1 MSQKRSAAEAVRSRG
16 GLVSLGAV
24 LLVLSLAL
32 AACGDDEGGS
42 ANTAEGCPEGTSADG
57 QVCLADSDSEAEQL
71 LGIIEGKLT
80 EDDLRAVVLGVQRGD
95 QVLALGAVGDATT
108 GVPATREDHYTVG
121 NISAGFLT
129 TALLL
134 LVEDGKL
141 ALDDPLSNWFPDL
154 PKAERI
160 TVEMLAS
167 STSGYPHFPDN
178 PDFVKKLYA
187 DPFRAWTA
195 DQLIPYGTD
204 DGTEF
209 PPGKSWLFADTNL
222 VILGQILE
230 EIEGKSLGKI
240 IEQRI
245 LDPLELDET
254 ESRLNPELRDPAL
267 HGFTTERGVYEDATN
282 WNPTWNIH
290 SGSMASTLD
299 DLMRWAPALGTG
311 ELLTPESYDV
321 MTAPSTVGKGPMTED
336 LYYTFGIGVSE
347 GWIITNPSLQG
358 YTQILA
364 YLPDEELTV
373 VLAATKN
380 RGADP
385 DTHFATEIF
394 LALAEQLSPQAI
406 PPFSP

>member
-1 MSQKRSAAEAVRSRG
+1 MPRKRKAGGAVSSGG

-32 AACGDDEGGS
+32 AACGDDASSTGASDE
-42 ANTAEGCPEGTSADG
+42 CPEGTSAKG
-57 QVCLADSDSEAEQL
+57 EVCLAESDPEARQALES
-71 LGIIEGKLT
+71 IEGKLA
-80 EDDLRAVVLGVQRGD
+80 ENDLRAVVLGVRRGE
-95 QVLALGAVGDATT
+95 QVLAQGAVGDATT
-108 GVPATREDHYTVG
+108 DVPATREDHYTVG

-160 TVEMLAS
+160 TMEMLAS

-178 PDFVKKLYA
+178 PEFVKKLYE
-187 DPFRAWTA
+187 DPYRAWTA
-195 DQLIPYGTD
+195 DQLIRYGTE

-230 EIEGKSLGKI
+230 EIEGKPLGEI
-240 IEQRI
+240 VEERI
-245 LDPLELDET
+245 LDPLGLEET
-254 ESRLNPELRDPAL
+254 ESRLNPELPDPAL
-267 HGFTTERGVYEDATN
+267 HGFTTEREVYEDATY
-282 WNPTWNIH
+282 WNPTWNLH

-311 ELLTPESYDV
+311 ELLTPESYEV
-321 MTAPSTVGKGPMTED
+321 MTAPSTVGKGPLTED

-347 GWIITNPSLQG
+347 GWIVTNPSLQG
-358 YTQILA
+358 YTQILG

-394 LALAEQLSPQAI
+394 LALAKQLTPQAVPPLSP
-406 PPFSP
+406 